1 MTNDCL
7 LITVC
12 ILLLFHLDA
21 GVAHGAAKAE
31 QQHIF
36 MTVQINFL
44 GRVWSCFLHQAYL
57 VGTYFS
63 SSYQALQNS
72 PGPLYN
78 LRAARKEVCCQ
89 PGAELPGDI
98 CPISAGHLMEM
109 KIGGCRS
116 VLRRC
121 ALVKMLLLVSDS
133 LAGVLL
139 QVGVKLWFVVMLWK
153 EKVKVTKIVF
163 NQSAGQ
169 GQLWVRWPFC
179 SDHYPA

>member
-1 MTNDCL
+1 
-7 LITVC
+7 
-12 ILLLFHLDA
+12 
-21 GVAHGAAKAE
+21 
-31 QQHIF
+31 
-36 MTVQINFL
+36 
-44 GRVWSCFLHQAYL
+44 
-57 VGTYFS
+57 
-63 SSYQALQNS
+63 
-72 PGPLYN
+72 
-78 LRAARKEVCCQ
+78 
-89 PGAELPGDI
+89 
-98 CPISAGHLMEM
+98 MEM

-169 GQLWVRWPFC
+169 GQLWVR
-179 SDHYPA
+179 